1 MTTFVFPRFAAK
13 TEFFASHE
21 QVTFDQPVDDGI
33 AAVVRAGL
41 SSLPKHLP
49 PWLFYDAAGSRLFD
63 EITERPE
70 YYPTRTER
78 GILAQHS
85 EQMIAD
91 AAGGARLR
99 IVELGAGS
107 ADKTRLLLRAAVA
120 QQGLLVYEPLDVS
133 ASALAAAQE
142 RIEREIGGVV
152 VAPRVMDY
160 THGNGR
166 GLALKPTEASERRLV
181 LYIGS
186 SIGNFEP
193 AEAMRLLHRVRA
205 GLKVG
210 DCFLLGVD
218 LVKDVPTLL
227 AAYDDVA
234 GVTADFNLN
243 MLARLNRE
251 LGAEF
256 TLESFE
262 HRAIWNEEESRIEMH
277 LQSRIEQTISVAALE
292 MDVEFAEGET
302 IHTENSYKYR
312 PGQALAMLTEAGFA
326 PAGSWTD
333 ERGWF
338 EVCLARAV

>member
-1 MTTFVFPRFAAK
+1 MTTSVFPSIAAHA
-13 TEFFASHE
+13 ENRAVHE
-21 QVTFDQPVDDGI
+21 PTSITLPVDDQV
-33 AAVVRAGL
+33 AAAVRAGL
-41 SSLPKHLP
+41 SSLPKRLP

-78 GILAQHS
+78 RILAQHAK
-85 EQMIAD
+85 QMIAD
-91 AAGGARLR
+91 AAQGARLR

-107 ADKTRLLLRAAVA
+107 ADKTRLLLKAAVA
-120 QQGLLVYEPLDVS
+120 QQGRVVYEPLDVS
-133 ASALAAAQE
+133 ASALDTARE

-160 THGNGR
+160 TQENGR
-166 GLALKPTEASERRLV
+166 GLALKPVDAGERRLV

-186 SIGNFEP
+186 SIGNFDP
-193 AEAMRLLHRVRA
+193 PEARQLLQHVRA
-205 GLKVG
+205 GLKTG
-210 DCFLLGVD
+210 DGLLLGVD

-243 MLARLNRE
+243 LLARLNRE
-251 LGAEF
+251 LGAQF
-256 TLESFE
+256 YLESFN
-262 HRAIWNEEESRIEMH
+262 HCAVWNQGESRIEMH
-277 LQSRIEQTISVAALE
+277 LESRVAQRVALVALDME
-292 MDVEFAEGET
+292 VEFAEGET

-312 PGQALAMLTEAGFA
+312 PGQAEAMLAEAGFA
-326 PAGSWTD
+326 AAGSWTD

-338 EVCLARAV
+338 EVCLGRAE